1 MADKKSTNKDSIN
14 EVSVSVEKLAKTIS
28 SKKRVFDDFSNILGK
43 ISEAGKQMLSDRDLK
58 NISDSIDNL
67 ASKITPKFKTLT
79 YKFKEITSEIE
90 KLSNALSNLNVK
102 NLDTKAILKPLEFKF
117 PERVESLHIGTLTI
131 DKFIY
136 SKPRGQ
142 TTDPKDAAKKEQQ
155 QIENAAIAQRN
166 AYIKKTTTDLFS
178 ALDTATEK
186 FRVGMGMLPS
196 QTKALEVSLRNTS
209 TELRHMGILTEDIA
223 TTQINISKHYAG
235 TLMQSKELV
244 STTAQLNKQF
254 GISNDT
260 TLNFLKI
267 MGGVANKAGTSQIAM
282 VGFAKEMANATNIP
296 LDTLMSDIASSSDE
310 VRIFMG
316 DSEVS
321 LVKAATAA
329 RMLGTSMNAIAGAAK
344 GILEF
349 DSSITAEL
357 KASALIGQNINFNQ
371 ARRLAFNKDTIGMM
385 NEIKKIAAEI
395 DFSSLNPIQQEA
407 FARAA
412 SVSVTELQNMAQQE
426 KVLRWIREHGT
437 AEQLK
442 SLDYYEKLNSLHE
455 DEARS
460 MGNLAAKELDRIANQ
475 SRLNQLQSAWATIL
489 QRGIYPILD
498 TAIFPILNA
507 ITWVLNSGIGKVL
520 SLIIGSIAVIGTL
533 VYIPL
538 KFISLLKSLK
548 LIFTLTLLD
557 IRKFPSALGIFASAG
572 VSSINAVRSALGI
585 FASAG
590 VSSINAVRSAVRRT
604 RAEVKMLIRDMNQ
617 ANMRMRGM
625 GVQAS
630 LGSGII
636 PTSVGSGKVSKLSSK
651 IPMGKSF
658 LGGVQVLKFVPKFA
672 GIGKFLFSIGKLGT
686 AITGTG
692 AGLYIVLNLLF
703 NVKRIWDSFQSG
715 LWNGIKTVG
724 SVIIESLLGPFM
736 FVWDWIKGI
745 FIGNS
750 PSKLG
755 LGIVNGLTSV
765 GGMIINALVSPFK
778 IWYNTVK
785 VFFSAIQNST
795 AFKFVNSMLEK
806 FTSPFSFSKPA
817 VSVIT
822 SANSG
827 ANIIK
832 PIVAENEAVSQSTKD
847 ANILNK
853 GGKNTSDDNQ
863 SIINTLIE
871 KFDKL
876 ITINTETNNN
886 TNLLTS
892 ALTAL
897 VELLESGNIG
907 INLDGTKLNYAL
919 NNAKQIHGSYGHV
932 TKM

>member
-28 SKKRVFDDFSNILGK
+28 SKKHVFDDFSNILGK

-136 SKPRGQ
+136 SKPRGK
-142 TTDPKDAAKKEQQ
+142 TTEPIDPEDAAKKEQEQ
-155 QIENAAIAQRN
+155 KENAAIRLRN
-166 AYIKKTTTDLFS
+166 AYTKKTMTDLFS

-223 TTQINISKHYAG
+223 TTQVNISKHYAG

-385 NEIKKIAAEI
+385 NEIKKIAADI

-572 VSSINAVRSALGI
+572 VSSINTVRS
-585 FASAG
+585 
-590 VSSINAVRSAVRRT
+590 VVRGT

-630 LGSGII
+630 LVSGIL

-651 IPMGKSF
+651 IPMGKSL
-658 LGGVQVLKFVPKFA
+658 LGGVQVLKFVPKFG
-672 GIGKFLFSIGKLGT
+672 GIGKFLFSIGRLGT
-686 AITGTG
+686 LITGTG
-692 AGLYIVLNLLF
+692 ALFSVVIGLLF
-703 NVKRIWDSFQSG
+703 NVKRIWDSFQGG